1 MSSST
6 ATAVPTD
13 SDLHSVSIPP
23 IPFLT
28 LLRVESRKMLDTR
41 SGKAVLAT
49 IIGIALVILGWLTI
63 RGDTPAS
70 FERFSNATMAGVSLL
85 TPIIA
90 VLAMASEWTQRTALT
105 TFTLAPRRGRVLA
118 AKFLS
123 AILLLA
129 AVNLFVLVLVAGTTE
144 LNGLIHGDPTS
155 YDGFGGIVRTTL
167 IIGTLTATMAAAF
180 GAVAAQTAVALV
192 AYFIAPTAFSL
203 FSLAVL
209 GNSAP
214 WFDVFSAFDRLS
226 GSDPWVNMGQT
237 LTAVTI
243 WVIIPAV
250 VGIVRSLRRE
260 VK

>member
-1 MSSST
+1 MTST
-6 ATAVPTD
+6 TAVPIDTGVRPAPI
-13 SDLHSVSIPP
+13 SP
-23 IPFLT
+23 IPFVT
-28 LLRVESRKMLDTR
+28 LLRVEFRKMLDTR

-63 RGDTPAS
+63 RGDTPPNFTLFA
-70 FERFSNATMAGVSLL
+70 NATMQGVALL
-85 TPIIA
+85 TPVIA
-90 VLAMASEWTQRTALT
+90 ILAMASEWTQRTALT

-118 AKFLS
+118 AKFVS

-129 AVNLFVLVLVAGTTE
+129 AVNLVVLVLVAGTTE
-144 LNGLIHGDPTS
+144 LNGLVQGDPTS
-155 YDGFGGIVRTTL
+155 YSGFGDVVRSTL

-180 GAVAAQTAVALV
+180 GALAAQTAVALV

-209 GNSAP
+209 GNAAP

-226 GSDPWVNMGQT
+226 GSDPWTNVGQT

-243 WVIIPAV
+243 WVVIPAV
-250 VGIVRSLRRE
+250 VGVARSLRRE